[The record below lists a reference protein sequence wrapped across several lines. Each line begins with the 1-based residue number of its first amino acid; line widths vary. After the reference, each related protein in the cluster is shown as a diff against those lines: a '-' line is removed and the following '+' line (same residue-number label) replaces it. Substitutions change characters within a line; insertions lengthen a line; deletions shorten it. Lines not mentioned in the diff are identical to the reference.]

1 MIGFGSVSG
10 AVVYWLFITS
20 FGVLLVGAIILEL
33 RRRGKPI
40 RPWHAI
46 AAGITVLGFAALAY
60 TGVWRSFYSLE
71 RTAAGLELTYHWPS
85 RRVVVPWDSIERIN
99 TAPGYKDQRPL
110 RVIARDGRQHLSVM
124 IGARDALRLSRCLG
138 AEVAQRR
145 GEVLPA
151 GFAAAEC
158 R

>member
-1 MIGFGSVSG
+1 M
-10 AVVYWLFITS
+10 TS
-20 FGVLLVGAIILEL
+20 FGVLLVGGMLLEL

-40 RPWHAI
+40 RRWHAI
-46 AAGITVLGFAALAY
+46 AGGITVLGFASLGY

-71 RTAAGLELTYHWPS
+71 RTAAGLALTYHWPS
-85 RRVVVPWDSIERIN
+85 RRVVVPWDSIERIT
-99 TAPGYKDQRPL
+99 TAPGYKGRRPL
-110 RVIARDGRQHLSVM
+110 RVIARDGRQHLSAM

-145 GEVLPA
+145 GDAPPA
-151 GFAAAEC
+151 GASADEC